1 MKDTWISI
9 LPFDSRRDYSF
20 KRIHE
25 FYCVPGIQLDFRRKK
40 AKFFVFKNN
49 SYSGFFIKTN
59 QII

>member
-40 AKFFVFKNN
+40 TKFFVFKNN
-49 SYSGFFIKTN
+49 GYSAFL
-59 QII
+59 